1 MLWSPKEEQVI
12 LELKDKIQEEYF
24 NNPDEY
30 SREIILS
37 HISSILKYAQR
48 FYKRQFVDYSQIK
61 GKMISKFN
69 AALKNYINE
78 G

>member
-1 MLWSPKEEQVI
+1 MLWSPKEEQII

-37 HISSILKYAQR
+37 NISSILKYAQR
-48 FYKRQFVDYSQIK
+48 FYKRQFVDHPQIK
-61 GKMISKFN
+61 GK
-69 AALKNYINE
+69 
-78 G
+78 